1 MRNEYESEAAACR
14 TQAQEFAGRP
24 EETFLLR
31 LASAFEEIAQTGG
44 TKPLMRRTSP
54 RRDH

>member
-1 MRNEYESEAAACR
+1 MRNEFESEAAACR